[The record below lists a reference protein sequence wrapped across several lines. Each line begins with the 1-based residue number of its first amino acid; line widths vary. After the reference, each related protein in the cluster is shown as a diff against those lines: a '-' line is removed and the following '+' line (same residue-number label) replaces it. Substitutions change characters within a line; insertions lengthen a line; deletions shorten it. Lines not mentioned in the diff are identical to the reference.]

1 MANQAQLKFASS
13 DYAEDQQFLTGKMQ
27 AAQYFIRWELPEV
40 EHQAQLLMNFD
51 DTCLNMQPEW
61 F

>member
-1 MANQAQLKFASS
+1 M
-13 DYAEDQQFLTGKMQ
+13 TGKMQ